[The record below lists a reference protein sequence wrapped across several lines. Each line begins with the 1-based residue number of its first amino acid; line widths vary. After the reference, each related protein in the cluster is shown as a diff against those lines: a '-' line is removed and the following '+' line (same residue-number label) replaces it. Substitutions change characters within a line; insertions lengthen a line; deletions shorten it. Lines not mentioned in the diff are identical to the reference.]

1 MEKKEKEHIK
11 ICGISIWRI
20 LAYFVVYSV
29 AGFIIETIFGLLTK
43 GVLESRKSFLYGPF
57 CSIYGL
63 GAVLMIL
70 PLQKYKKNNYTL
82 FFAGFFIGSI
92 IEYMV
97 SLVGEL
103 IFHIKWWDYSDQMF
117 NINGRICVLFSLFW
131 GLLAIYLMLDINPR
145 IDKFIDFVKS
155 KIPANYMK
163 TVIIFSI
170 LFLSFDLGITVYAL
184 QMFSV
189 RIIHENNLNVSNK
202 QLMDTLYE
210 KIYVN
215 DQKQKDFSLRHRAVR
230 QPIHLSLSRPEP
242 EPAADGAGV
251 AAHHLRL
258 YPVFGGRAAERHPRH
273 LLHMVHRHGAGKG
286 VGRFPLYPLFPAGH
300 GGHGAGLPAYRRDG
314 QHLLSVPFA
323 AAGLCHAVPGST
335 GAAVLCHPRPGE
347 ILWLFCGSTVGAQL
361 SGRAAAAKAEPAAQ
375 HGERLA
381 VLWPDGLSFR
391 PRVGTP

>member
-29 AGFIIETIFGLLTK
+29 VGFIIETIFGLLTK

-215 DQKQKDFSLRHRAVR
+215 DQKQKDFIYKFFDNEKMIKTFPNIKIEDVDGNILFFRDYVKDIKPYYYNFRTNS
-230 QPIHLSLSRPEP
+230 HLKLKYLENV
-242 EPAADGAGV
+242 E
-251 AAHHLRL
+251 
-258 YPVFGGRAAERHPRH
+258 
-273 LLHMVHRHGAGKG
+273 
-286 VGRFPLYPLFPAGH
+286 
-300 GGHGAGLPAYRRDG
+300 
-314 QHLLSVPFA
+314 
-323 AAGLCHAVPGST
+323 
-335 GAAVLCHPRPGE
+335 
-347 ILWLFCGSTVGAQL
+347 
-361 SGRAAAAKAEPAAQ
+361 
-375 HGERLA
+375 
-381 VLWPDGLSFR
+381 
-391 PRVGTP
+391 

>member
-1 MEKKEKEHIK
+1 MEEIKKKEHIK

-97 SLVGEL
+97 SLIGEL
-103 IFHIKWWDYSDQMF
+103 IFHIKWWDYSDQIF

-131 GLLAIYLMLDINPR
+131 GLLAIYLMSDINPR
-145 IDKFIDFVKS
+145 IDKFIDFAKS

-163 TVIIFSI
+163 TVIIISI
-170 LFLSFDLGITVYAL
+170 LFLSFDLGITAYAL

-202 QLMDTLYE
+202 QLMDNLYE
-210 KIYVN
+210 KVYVN
-215 DQKQKDFSLRHRAVR
+215 DPKQKDFIYKFFGDEKMIKTFPNIKIEDVDGNILFFRNYVKDIKPYYYNFRINS
-230 QPIHLSLSRPEP
+230 HLKLKYLE
-242 EPAADGAGV
+242 EVD
-251 AAHHLRL
+251 
-258 YPVFGGRAAERHPRH
+258 Y
-273 LLHMVHRHGAGKG
+273 
-286 VGRFPLYPLFPAGH
+286 
-300 GGHGAGLPAYRRDG
+300 
-314 QHLLSVPFA
+314 
-323 AAGLCHAVPGST
+323 
-335 GAAVLCHPRPGE
+335 
-347 ILWLFCGSTVGAQL
+347 
-361 SGRAAAAKAEPAAQ
+361 
-375 HGERLA
+375 
-381 VLWPDGLSFR
+381 
-391 PRVGTP
+391 

>member
-1 MEKKEKEHIK
+1 MEEIKKKEHIK

-97 SLVGEL
+97 SLIGEL
-103 IFHIKWWDYSDQMF
+103 IFHIKWWDYSDQIF

-131 GLLAIYLMLDINPR
+131 SLLAIYLMSDINPR

-163 TVIIFSI
+163 TVIIISI
-170 LFLSFDLGITVYAL
+170 LFLSFDLGITAYAL

-202 QLMDTLYE
+202 QLMDNLYE
-210 KIYVN
+210 KVYVN
-215 DQKQKDFSLRHRAVR
+215 DPKQKDFIYKFFGDEKMIKTFPNIKIEDVDGNILFFRNYVKDIKPYYYNFRINS
-230 QPIHLSLSRPEP
+230 HLKLKYLE
-242 EPAADGAGV
+242 EVD
-251 AAHHLRL
+251 
-258 YPVFGGRAAERHPRH
+258 Y
-273 LLHMVHRHGAGKG
+273 
-286 VGRFPLYPLFPAGH
+286 
-300 GGHGAGLPAYRRDG
+300 
-314 QHLLSVPFA
+314 
-323 AAGLCHAVPGST
+323 
-335 GAAVLCHPRPGE
+335 
-347 ILWLFCGSTVGAQL
+347 
-361 SGRAAAAKAEPAAQ
+361 
-375 HGERLA
+375 
-381 VLWPDGLSFR
+381 
-391 PRVGTP
+391 

>member
-131 GLLAIYLMLDINPR
+131 GLLAIYLMSDINPR

-202 QLMDTLYE
+202 QLVDTLYE

-215 DQKQKDFSLRHRAVR
+215 DQKQKDFIYKFFDNEKMIKTFPNIKIEDVDGNILFFRDYVKDIKPYYYNFRTNS
-230 QPIHLSLSRPEP
+230 HLKLKYLENV
-242 EPAADGAGV
+242 E
-251 AAHHLRL
+251 
-258 YPVFGGRAAERHPRH
+258 
-273 LLHMVHRHGAGKG
+273 
-286 VGRFPLYPLFPAGH
+286 
-300 GGHGAGLPAYRRDG
+300 
-314 QHLLSVPFA
+314 
-323 AAGLCHAVPGST
+323 
-335 GAAVLCHPRPGE
+335 
-347 ILWLFCGSTVGAQL
+347 
-361 SGRAAAAKAEPAAQ
+361 
-375 HGERLA
+375 
-381 VLWPDGLSFR
+381 
-391 PRVGTP
+391 

>member
-1 MEKKEKEHIK
+1 MEKKKKEHIK

-131 GLLAIYLMLDINPR
+131 GLLAIYLMSDINPR

-215 DQKQKDFSLRHRAVR
+215 DQKQKDFIYKFFDNEKMIKTFPNIKIEDVDGNILFFRDYVKDIKPYYYNFRTNS
-230 QPIHLSLSRPEP
+230 HLKLKYLENV
-242 EPAADGAGV
+242 E
-251 AAHHLRL
+251 
-258 YPVFGGRAAERHPRH
+258 
-273 LLHMVHRHGAGKG
+273 
-286 VGRFPLYPLFPAGH
+286 
-300 GGHGAGLPAYRRDG
+300 
-314 QHLLSVPFA
+314 
-323 AAGLCHAVPGST
+323 
-335 GAAVLCHPRPGE
+335 
-347 ILWLFCGSTVGAQL
+347 
-361 SGRAAAAKAEPAAQ
+361 
-375 HGERLA
+375 
-381 VLWPDGLSFR
+381 
-391 PRVGTP
+391 

>member
-215 DQKQKDFSLRHRAVR
+215 DQKQKDFIYKFFDNEKMIKTFPNIKIEDVDGNILFFRNYVKDIKPYYYNFRINSHLKLKSLEEV
-230 QPIHLSLSRPEP
+230 
-242 EPAADGAGV
+242 D
-251 AAHHLRL
+251 
-258 YPVFGGRAAERHPRH
+258 Y
-273 LLHMVHRHGAGKG
+273 
-286 VGRFPLYPLFPAGH
+286 
-300 GGHGAGLPAYRRDG
+300 
-314 QHLLSVPFA
+314 
-323 AAGLCHAVPGST
+323 
-335 GAAVLCHPRPGE
+335 
-347 ILWLFCGSTVGAQL
+347 
-361 SGRAAAAKAEPAAQ
+361 
-375 HGERLA
+375 
-381 VLWPDGLSFR
+381 
-391 PRVGTP
+391 

>member
-131 GLLAIYLMLDINPR
+131 GLLAIYLMSDINPR

-163 TVIIFSI
+163 TVIIVSI

-215 DQKQKDFSLRHRAVR
+215 DQKQKDFIYKFFDNEKMIKTFPNIKIEDVDGNILFFRDYVKDIKPYYYNFRTNF
-230 QPIHLSLSRPEP
+230 HLKLKYLENV
-242 EPAADGAGV
+242 D
-251 AAHHLRL
+251 
-258 YPVFGGRAAERHPRH
+258 
-273 LLHMVHRHGAGKG
+273 K
-286 VGRFPLYPLFPAGH
+286 
-300 GGHGAGLPAYRRDG
+300 
-314 QHLLSVPFA
+314 
-323 AAGLCHAVPGST
+323 
-335 GAAVLCHPRPGE
+335 
-347 ILWLFCGSTVGAQL
+347 
-361 SGRAAAAKAEPAAQ
+361 
-375 HGERLA
+375 
-381 VLWPDGLSFR
+381 
-391 PRVGTP
+391 

>member
-1 MEKKEKEHIK
+1 MEETRKKEHIK

-29 AGFIIETIFGLLTK
+29 AGFIIETIFGILTK

-97 SLVGEL
+97 SLIGEL

-131 GLLAIYLMLDINPR
+131 GLLAIYLMSDINPR

-163 TVIIFSI
+163 TIVIVSI
-170 LFLSFDLGITVYAL
+170 VFLSFDLGITAYAL

-202 QLMDTLYE
+202 QLMDNLYE
-210 KIYVN
+210 KVYIN
-215 DQKQKDFSLRHRAVR
+215 DQKQKDFIYKFFDDEKMIKTFPNIKIEDVDGNILFFRNYVKDIKPYYYNFRANS
-230 QPIHLSLSRPEP
+230 HLKLKYFE
-242 EPAADGAGV
+242 EVD
-251 AAHHLRL
+251 
-258 YPVFGGRAAERHPRH
+258 Y
-273 LLHMVHRHGAGKG
+273 
-286 VGRFPLYPLFPAGH
+286 
-300 GGHGAGLPAYRRDG
+300 
-314 QHLLSVPFA
+314 
-323 AAGLCHAVPGST
+323 
-335 GAAVLCHPRPGE
+335 
-347 ILWLFCGSTVGAQL
+347 
-361 SGRAAAAKAEPAAQ
+361 
-375 HGERLA
+375 
-381 VLWPDGLSFR
+381 
-391 PRVGTP
+391 

>member
-131 GLLAIYLMLDINPR
+131 GLLAIYLMSDINPR

-215 DQKQKDFSLRHRAVR
+215 DQKQKDFIYKFFDNEKMIKTFPNIKIEDVDGNILFFRDYVKDIKPYYYNFRINS
-230 QPIHLSLSRPEP
+230 HLKLNYLENV
-242 EPAADGAGV
+242 E
-251 AAHHLRL
+251 
-258 YPVFGGRAAERHPRH
+258 
-273 LLHMVHRHGAGKG
+273 
-286 VGRFPLYPLFPAGH
+286 
-300 GGHGAGLPAYRRDG
+300 
-314 QHLLSVPFA
+314 
-323 AAGLCHAVPGST
+323 
-335 GAAVLCHPRPGE
+335 
-347 ILWLFCGSTVGAQL
+347 
-361 SGRAAAAKAEPAAQ
+361 
-375 HGERLA
+375 
-381 VLWPDGLSFR
+381 
-391 PRVGTP
+391 

>member
-1 MEKKEKEHIK
+1 MEEIKKKEHIK

-97 SLVGEL
+97 SLIGEL
-103 IFHIKWWDYSDQMF
+103 IFHIKWWDYSDQIF
-117 NINGRICVLFSLFW
+117 NINGRICVLFSLFG
-131 GLLAIYLMLDINPR
+131 GLLAIYLMSDINPR

-163 TVIIFSI
+163 TVIIISI
-170 LFLSFDLGITVYAL
+170 LFLSFDLGITAYAL

-202 QLMDTLYE
+202 QLMDNLYE
-210 KIYVN
+210 KVYVN
-215 DQKQKDFSLRHRAVR
+215 DPKQKDFIYKFFGDEKMIKTFPNIKIEDVDGNILFFRNYVKDIKPYYYNFRINS
-230 QPIHLSLSRPEP
+230 HLKLKYLE
-242 EPAADGAGV
+242 EVD
-251 AAHHLRL
+251 
-258 YPVFGGRAAERHPRH
+258 Y
-273 LLHMVHRHGAGKG
+273 
-286 VGRFPLYPLFPAGH
+286 
-300 GGHGAGLPAYRRDG
+300 
-314 QHLLSVPFA
+314 
-323 AAGLCHAVPGST
+323 
-335 GAAVLCHPRPGE
+335 
-347 ILWLFCGSTVGAQL
+347 
-361 SGRAAAAKAEPAAQ
+361 
-375 HGERLA
+375 
-381 VLWPDGLSFR
+381 
-391 PRVGTP
+391 

>member
-131 GLLAIYLMLDINPR
+131 GLLAIYLMSDINPR

-215 DQKQKDFSLRHRAVR
+215 DQKQKDFIYKFFDNEKMIKTFPNIKIEDVDGNILFFRDYVKDIKPYYYNFRTNS
-230 QPIHLSLSRPEP
+230 HLKSKYLENV
-242 EPAADGAGV
+242 E
-251 AAHHLRL
+251 
-258 YPVFGGRAAERHPRH
+258 
-273 LLHMVHRHGAGKG
+273 
-286 VGRFPLYPLFPAGH
+286 
-300 GGHGAGLPAYRRDG
+300 
-314 QHLLSVPFA
+314 
-323 AAGLCHAVPGST
+323 
-335 GAAVLCHPRPGE
+335 
-347 ILWLFCGSTVGAQL
+347 
-361 SGRAAAAKAEPAAQ
+361 
-375 HGERLA
+375 
-381 VLWPDGLSFR
+381 
-391 PRVGTP
+391 

>member
-1 MEKKEKEHIK
+1 MEEIKKKEHIK

-97 SLVGEL
+97 SLIDEL
-103 IFHIKWWDYSDQMF
+103 IFHIKWWDYSDQIF

-131 GLLAIYLMLDINPR
+131 GLLAIYLMSDINPR

-163 TVIIFSI
+163 TVIIISI
-170 LFLSFDLGITVYAL
+170 LFLSFDLGITAYAL

-215 DQKQKDFSLRHRAVR
+215 DQKQKDFIYKFFDNEKMIKTFPNIKIEDVDGNILFFRDYVKDIKPYYYNFRTNS
-230 QPIHLSLSRPEP
+230 HLKLKYLENV
-242 EPAADGAGV
+242 E
-251 AAHHLRL
+251 
-258 YPVFGGRAAERHPRH
+258 
-273 LLHMVHRHGAGKG
+273 
-286 VGRFPLYPLFPAGH
+286 
-300 GGHGAGLPAYRRDG
+300 
-314 QHLLSVPFA
+314 
-323 AAGLCHAVPGST
+323 
-335 GAAVLCHPRPGE
+335 
-347 ILWLFCGSTVGAQL
+347 
-361 SGRAAAAKAEPAAQ
+361 
-375 HGERLA
+375 
-381 VLWPDGLSFR
+381 
-391 PRVGTP
+391 

>member
-1 MEKKEKEHIK
+1 MEETRKKEHIK

-29 AGFIIETIFGLLTK
+29 AGFIIETIFGILTK

-97 SLVGEL
+97 SLIGEL

-131 GLLAIYLMLDINPR
+131 GLLAIYLMSDINPR

-163 TVIIFSI
+163 TIIIISI
-170 LFLSFDLGITVYAL
+170 VLLSFDLGITAYAL

-202 QLMDTLYE
+202 QLMDNLYE
-210 KIYVN
+210 KVYIN
-215 DQKQKDFSLRHRAVR
+215 DQKQKDFIYKFFDDEKMIKTFPNIKIEDVDGNILFFRNYVKDIKPYYYNFRANS
-230 QPIHLSLSRPEP
+230 HLKLKYFE
-242 EPAADGAGV
+242 EVD
-251 AAHHLRL
+251 
-258 YPVFGGRAAERHPRH
+258 Y
-273 LLHMVHRHGAGKG
+273 
-286 VGRFPLYPLFPAGH
+286 
-300 GGHGAGLPAYRRDG
+300 
-314 QHLLSVPFA
+314 
-323 AAGLCHAVPGST
+323 
-335 GAAVLCHPRPGE
+335 
-347 ILWLFCGSTVGAQL
+347 
-361 SGRAAAAKAEPAAQ
+361 
-375 HGERLA
+375 
-381 VLWPDGLSFR
+381 
-391 PRVGTP
+391 